1 MEKACNSGFEC
12 HPTSKDVGFHRSKPV
27 TQMCGIKVDPSA
39 RDIINK
45 LRGAL
50 IDRGELNP
58 NTSDVIRELN
68 TEAILSRKLCK
79 KLLAFVGEHGENEGA
94 VDVLDRLLHELT
106 DLRVKTR
113 LP

>member
-1 MEKACNSGFEC
+1 MAKK
-12 HPTSKDVGFHRSKPV
+12 SKSVP
-27 TQMCGIKVDPSA
+27 QICGIKVDPNA

-45 LRGAL
+45 HRGAMMDKG
-50 IDRGELNP
+50 IANP